1 MATTDE
7 RDGPVA
13 PRLRPPTLGTLVA
26 VPDAVALDGDDDLD
40 EVAIRDLT
48 ADELA
53 WTGRRRFG
61 ASLLSGVTARSWA
74 APGAS
79 VVGSVVEKL
88 EVVALGAPGSG
99 WWNVEIG
106 QSRIGSAEL
115 YDSNWRG
122 VRFSRCKL
130 GYLNLRG
137 AQLSDVVFADC
148 RITDLDLGHATASRL
163 AFPGTRIDRLDCSGA
178 KLADVDLR
186 GARLSDIGNIEGL
199 HGASISLEQLLDL
212 APALAERLGI
222 RLD

>member
-7 RDGPVA
+7 RDGPDA
-13 PRLRPPTLGTLVA
+13 PRLHPPTLGTLVA
-26 VPDAVALDGDDDLD
+26 VPDAVALEGDDDLD

-48 ADELA
+48 ADELV

-79 VVGSVVEKL
+79 VVGSVVERL
-88 EVVALGAPGSG
+88 EVVALSAPESG
-99 WWNVEIG
+99 WWNVEVQ

-122 VRFSRCKL
+122 VRFNRCKL

-137 AQLSDVVFADC
+137 AHLTDVVFADC
-148 RITDLDLGHATASRL
+148 QITDLDLGHATASRL
-163 AFPGTRIDRLDCSGA
+163 AFPGTRVDRLDCSGSR
-178 KLADVDLR
+178 LADVDLR
-186 GARLSDIGNIEGL
+186 GARLADIGDIEGL
-199 HGASISLEQLLDL
+199 RGASISLEQLLDL
-212 APALAERLGI
+212 APALAQRLGI

>member
-1 MATTDE
+1 MPARPE
-7 RDGPVA
+7 PQGPA
-13 PRLRPPTLGTLVA
+13 EPRLRRPRLGALVPIPA
-26 VPDAVALDGDDDLD
+26 DVLAEGDDDLD
-40 EVAIRDLT
+40 EVEARDLAT
-48 ADELA
+48 DQLT

-61 ASLLSGVTARSWA
+61 SSLLSGVTARVWS

-79 VVGSVVEKL
+79 VVDSILGRL
-88 EVVALGAPGSG
+88 EVVALSAPESG
-99 WWNVEIG
+99 WRNVEIQ

-137 AQLSDVVFADC
+137 AQLTDVLFADC
-148 RITDLDLGHATASRL
+148 QITELDLGSATASRV
-163 AFPGTRIDRLDCSGA
+163 AFPGTRIDRLDFSKA
-178 KLADVDLR
+178 RLSDVDLR
-186 GARLSDIGNIEGL
+186 GAQIADIGAIEGL
-199 HGASISLEQLLDL
+199 RGASISLEQLLEL